1 MAKTKDKPLRTS
13 GMESAMNLENAP
25 QSSAADL
32 SNFLTKERL
41 TAALRDVAQLKIN
54 EAMYLS
60 RLSALEY
67 KLQSSPATPSTVQMT
82 PSPTS
87 LLVSAWKC
95 VKTE

>member
-1 MAKTKDKPLRTS
+1 
-13 GMESAMNLENAP
+13 MESAMNLENAP

-60 RLSALEY
+60 CLSALEC
-67 KLQSSPATPSTVQMT
+67 KLQYRRLQLRLQ
-82 PSPTS
+82 
-87 LLVSAWKC
+87 LLW
-95 VKTE
+95 EDR